1 MSIAYVLLP
10 HIHIQNANAMSSSWT
25 VGFPAMTAWLGAV
38 HGLERKIRTWPIFQN
53 VRFCSTGVVCYSA
66 KLHSYV
72 GRNKDSYLSITRN
85 PLRKQ
90 KKTDN
95 FEHPPFIPEARIDLD
110 ISLII
115 QVLNLKPDLT
125 ETFQKAV
132 TDCLP
137 HMKMASGDILQYD
150 PIEVRYSDSE
160 QDEKRIL
167 YQLMPGY
174 ACIER
179 RSLLQSYEEKG
190 MDGLDALLT
199 LIGVH
204 AKAEQDEDG
213 KVKQWKFQ
221 RAEPG
226 WLVPLAVGFKG
237 VSPLGHVKN
246 QRDPAYPH
254 RFAET
259 LVTLGEFKMVHRFSS
274 IQDILWHYEYRKDSN
289 EYVCRNEK

>member
-1 MSIAYVLLP
+1 MSSGYILIP
-10 HIHIQNANAMSSSWT
+10 HIQIHNANALSGPWII
-25 VGFPAMTAWLGAV
+25 GFPAMTAWLGGV
-38 HGLERKIRTWPIFQN
+38 HGMERTIRRNASFSQ
-53 VRFCSTGVVCYSA
+53 VRFSAAGVVCHAANLQVYR
-66 KLHSYV
+66 
-72 GRNKDSYLSITRN
+72 GRGYRDLISITAN
-85 PLRKQ
+85 PLC
-90 KKTDN
+90 KKGKN
-95 FEHPPFIPEARIDLD
+95 FERPPFIAEARIDLEVSLLIQAENLPLD
-110 ISLII
+110 QDEPLLALLESIMTSMKLAAGDVISHKKI
-115 QVLNLKPDLT
+115 QLLWP
-125 ETFQKAV
+125 
-132 TDCLP
+132 
-137 HMKMASGDILQYD
+137 G
-150 PIEVRYSDSE
+150 SE
-160 QDEKRIL
+160 QEEWKYLRRM
-167 YQLMPGY
+167 MPGY

-204 AKAEQDEDG
+204 AKALQDEDG

-237 VSPLGHVKN
+237 ISPLGHVKN
-246 QRDPAYPH
+246 QRDPSYPH

-274 IQDILWHYEYRKDSN
+274 IQDILWHYEYREDSN